1 MMNKMKLKFNHERF
15 NKDMKRAFTLLTVIT
30 NCFII
35 SGVIHHWKPKVK
47 ETPVNEKWNNTYRL
61 TGTHVNNT
69 KLAAPLKEVAEIQ
82 QKATGYTSSEEAN

>member
-1 MMNKMKLKFNHERF
+1 MMNKDLLK
-15 NKDMKRAFTLLTVIT
+15 KDLKRLAAILTVVT

-47 ETPVNEKWNNTYRL
+47 DTPVNEEWNNTYRI

-69 KLAAPLKEVAEIQ
+69 KLAAPFKEVAEIQ

>member
-1 MMNKMKLKFNHERF
+1 MNKMKFNHERF
-15 NKDMKRAFTLLTVIT
+15 NKDMKRAYTLLTVIT

-35 SGVIHHWKPKVK
+35 CGVIHHWRPKVK
-47 ETPVNEKWNNTYRL
+47 DTPVNEEWNNTYRI

-69 KLAAPLKEVAEIQ
+69 KLAAPFKEVAEIQ

>member
-35 SGVIHHWKPKVK
+35 SGVIHHWKPRSKPIYNYTNDYTQLA
-47 ETPVNEKWNNTYRL
+47 ETLE
-61 TGTHVNNT
+61 
-69 KLAAPLKEVAEIQ
+69 EVAEIQ
-82 QKATGYTSSEEAN
+82 QKATGYTSSKEAY

>member
-35 SGVIHHWKPKVK
+35 SGVIHHWKPRSKPIYNYTNDYTQLA
-47 ETPVNEKWNNTYRL
+47 ETLE
-61 TGTHVNNT
+61 
-69 KLAAPLKEVAEIQ
+69 EVAEIQ
-82 QKATGYTSSEEAN
+82 QKATGYTSSEKAN

>member
-1 MMNKMKLKFNHERF
+1 MMNKDLLK
-15 NKDMKRAFTLLTVIT
+15 KDLKRVAAILTVVT

-47 ETPVNEKWNNTYRL
+47 DTPVKEEWNNTYRL

-82 QKATGYTSSEEAN
+82 QKATGYTSSEETN